1 MKQLLLVSYFWPPS
15 GKATIHWPL
24 FISKYLRNY
33 NWDTSVLTVEEDT
46 FSAKDESLLTV
57 IDPTTYVVSTKPYDP
72 FRIYRKFI
80 GKREDE
86 PLVAS
91 ETISKKNKSLKHKIA
106 VWIRM
111 NLFVP
116 DARVGWILSAP
127 SGGKKIIAEKHPS
140 VIVSIGPPHSSH
152 LVAMRLSNRY
162 KIPFIPVLIDPWVDI
177 AYYRD
182 FKRLSLTVRLDNFF
196 EEKVLRTATH
206 VIFVTN
212 DTKDHYCR
220 KYSFLSKKSS
230 VCYWG
235 YNEEYFSGVKK
246 QPSDEIIILHAG
258 NIFDFQ
264 NPSHLWGA
272 IKQEIDNGKKICLR
286 FVGTVSPGI
295 RQAITNAGLKPF
307 TTYVGFLPY
316 PQVVQ
321 EMMNA
326 SYLLVCATERRHVPG
341 KLFEYMRTGNR
352 IIAFGDDNDEVQ
364 QLLNSTSSGIIF
376 PYSYH
381 CNDIFIKLQE
391 ITPLPQNALLYCR
404 ERIAQQVADI
414 FEKIVTKTH

>member
-127 SGGKKIIAEKHPS
+127 SGGKKLLQKNIHP
-140 VIVSIGPPHSSH
+140 
-152 LVAMRLSNRY
+152 LLSASD
-162 KIPFIPVLIDPWVDI
+162 L
-177 AYYRD
+177 
-182 FKRLSLTVRLDNFF
+182 LT
-196 EEKVLRTATH
+196 AH
-206 VIFVTN
+206 
-212 DTKDHYCR
+212 
-220 KYSFLSKKSS
+220 
-230 VCYWG
+230 
-235 YNEEYFSGVKK
+235 
-246 QPSDEIIILHAG
+246 ILW
-258 NIFDFQ
+258 Q
-264 NPSHLWGA
+264 
-272 IKQEIDNGKKICLR
+272 C
-286 FVGTVSPGI
+286 V
-295 RQAITNAGLKPF
+295 
-307 TTYVGFLPY
+307 
-316 PQVVQ
+316 
-321 EMMNA
+321 
-326 SYLLVCATERRHVPG
+326 
-341 KLFEYMRTGNR
+341 
-352 IIAFGDDNDEVQ
+352 
-364 QLLNSTSSGIIF
+364 
-376 PYSYH
+376 
-381 CNDIFIKLQE
+381 
-391 ITPLPQNALLYCR
+391 
-404 ERIAQQVADI
+404 
-414 FEKIVTKTH
+414 